1 MANENTPLFS
11 LPSLEQFQKAQKA
24 ADAEGMNLLQTRSLN
39 SSYDLARQLG
49 YKSAD
54 ERKVEAA
61 NKVMADAQMG
71 EDETDPLKRQF
82 NVLGRAAQSFGKLGM
97 YDVVQQIAPE
107 LARLKNQMLEQRK
120 LTADANKTE
129 VDTDN
134 AKVELAYNLATLDA
148 RAEEQAAKTESA
160 GLDEE
165 TWVNQ
170 STGDIQSVNAKS
182 RADTAL
188 WKAKGYTK
196 YVPGIGADK
205 EALKGKPKDDLVGDV
220 IKADSLLMKLREN
233 VSQYDPRYLT
243 LGGRLESAFSNA
255 KEMAGL
261 DLSPEDQQFLAN
273 MSAWQRSSF
282 EVMNQYIH
290 DMTGA
295 QMSQFETYR
304 LVKGIPDPSRD
315 GGTKYMGKLR
325 DLVRATL
332 QVKKY
337 KGNLLATGKPQDMG
351 WTNPNNLPYVTDK
364 EVTEFLGTN
373 LGVFDNS
380 PKASGPA
387 TRTKT
392 EVLDAVLNGKH

>member
-1 MANENTPLFS
+1 M
-11 LPSLEQFQKAQKA
+11 
-24 ADAEGMNLLQTRSLN
+24 
-39 SSYDLARQLG
+39 
-49 YKSAD
+49 
-54 ERKVEAA
+54 
-61 NKVMADAQMG
+61 
-71 EDETDPLKRQF
+71 
-82 NVLGRAAQSFGKLGM
+82 
-97 YDVVQQIAPE
+97 
-107 LARLKNQMLEQRK
+107 
-120 LTADANKTE
+120 
-129 VDTDN
+129 
-134 AKVELAYNLATLDA
+134 
-148 RAEEQAAKTESA
+148 
-160 GLDEE
+160 
-165 TWVNQ
+165 
-170 STGDIQSVNAKS
+170 
-182 RADTAL
+182 
-188 WKAKGYTK
+188 
-196 YVPGIGADK
+196 
-205 EALKGKPKDDLVGDV
+205 
-220 IKADSLLMKLREN
+220 
-233 VSQYDPRYLT
+233 
-243 LGGRLESAFSNA
+243 
-255 KEMAGL
+255 